1 MTHGLVIEKRGAIC
15 LLTIDREPARN
26 ALDAAASRAMDAAIT
41 AAEGDPAIGAV
52 IVTGTGDRA
61 FCAGMDLKEAER
73 IGAGH
78 GLIPGRG
85 FGGITERKRTKPLIA
100 AVNGTA
106 VAGGFEIM
114 MACDMVFAADHAMM
128 GVSEVKRGLFAF
140 AGGIQRLAAQV
151 PRATALAMIMTGEL
165 LPARRLYELGVVTEV
180 LPADRVLTRA
190 IAVIEAMLA
199 NSWQAIR
206 NGRDL
211 YELSTGMDID
221 QALAVGNAWGKATL
235 DSAHS
240 REGIA
245 AYANK
250 RDAQFGDGATTPPV
264 I

>member
-1 MTHGLVIEKRGAIC
+1 MTGLIVERRGAVC
-15 LLTIDREPARN
+15 LLTIDREAARN
-26 ALDAAASRAMDAAIT
+26 ALDAATSRAMDAAIS
-41 AAEGDPAIGAV
+41 AAEADPEVGAM
-52 IVTGTGDRA
+52 IVTGAGSRA

-85 FGGITERKRTKPLIA
+85 FGGITERRRSKPLIA
-100 AVNGTA
+100 AINGTA

-114 MACDMVFAADHAMM
+114 MACDMVFAAEHALM

-165 LPARRLYELGVVTEV
+165 LPAQRLYELGVVTEV
-180 LPADRVLTRA
+180 VPGERLLDRALEVTQ
-190 IAVIEAMLA
+190 AMLG
-199 NSWQAIR
+199 NSWQAIN
-206 NGRDL
+206 NGREL
-211 YELSTGMDID
+211 YELSTGMDTA

-235 DSAHS
+235 GSADS

-245 AYANK
+245 AYAQK
-250 RDAQFGDGATTPPV
+250 RTADFDQGGSA
-264 I
+264 

>member
-1 MTHGLVIEKRGAIC
+1 MTGLIVEHRGAVC
-15 LLTIDREPARN
+15 LLTINREDARN
-26 ALDAAASRAMDAAIT
+26 ALDAATSRAMDEAIS
-41 AAEGDPAIGAV
+41 AAEADPAVGAI
-52 IVTGTGDRA
+52 IVTGTGNRA

-85 FGGITERKRTKPLIA
+85 FGGITERRRTKPLIA
-100 AVNGTA
+100 AINGTA

-114 MACDMVFAADHAMM
+114 MACDMVFAADHALM

-165 LPARRLYELGVVTEV
+165 LPARRLYDLGVVTEV
-180 LPADRVLTRA
+180 VPGDRLLDRA
-190 IAVIEAMLA
+190 LEVTQAMLA
-199 NSWQAIR
+199 NSWQAIA
-206 NGRDL
+206 NGREL
-211 YELSTGMDID
+211 YELSTGMDTA

-235 DSAHS
+235 ASADS

-245 AYANK
+245 AYAQK
-250 RDAQFGDGATTPPV
+250 RDAQFGQR
-264 I
+264 

>member
-1 MTHGLVIEKRGAIC
+1 MTGLIVEHRGAVC
-15 LLTIDREPARN
+15 LLTIDREDARN
-26 ALDAAASRAMDAAIT
+26 ALDAATSRAMDEAIS
-41 AAEGDPAIGAV
+41 AAEADPAVGAI
-52 IVTGTGDRA
+52 IVTGTGNRA

-85 FGGITERKRTKPLIA
+85 FGGITERRRTKPLIA
-100 AVNGTA
+100 AINGTA

-114 MACDMVFAADHAMM
+114 MACDMVFAADHALM

-165 LPARRLYELGVVTEV
+165 LPARRLYDLGVVTEV
-180 LPADRVLTRA
+180 VPGDRLLDRA
-190 IAVIEAMLA
+190 LEVTQAMLA
-199 NSWQAIR
+199 NSWQAIA
-206 NGRDL
+206 NGREL
-211 YELSTGMDID
+211 YELSTGMDTA

-235 DSAHS
+235 ASADS

-245 AYANK
+245 AYAQK
-250 RDAQFGDGATTPPV
+250 RDAQFGQR
-264 I
+264 

>member
-1 MTHGLVIEKRGAIC
+1 MTGLIVEHRGAVC
-15 LLTIDREPARN
+15 LLTIDREDARN
-26 ALDAAASRAMDAAIT
+26 ALDAATSRAMDEAIS
-41 AAEGDPAIGAV
+41 AAEADPAVGAI
-52 IVTGTGDRA
+52 IVTGTGNRA

-85 FGGITERKRTKPLIA
+85 FGGITERRRTKPLIA
-100 AVNGTA
+100 AINGTA

-114 MACDMVFAADHAMM
+114 MACDMVFAADHALM

-165 LPARRLYELGVVTEV
+165 LPARRLYDLGVVTEV
-180 LPADRVLTRA
+180 VPGDRLLDRA
-190 IAVIEAMLA
+190 LEVTQAMLA
-199 NSWQAIR
+199 NSWQAIG
-206 NGRDL
+206 NGREL
-211 YELSTGMDID
+211 YELSTGMDTA

-235 DSAHS
+235 ASADS

-245 AYANK
+245 AYAQK
-250 RDAQFGDGATTPPV
+250 RDAQFGQR
-264 I
+264 

>member
-1 MTHGLVIEKRGAIC
+1 MTGLIVEHRGPVC
-15 LLTIDREPARN
+15 LLTIDREEARN
-26 ALDAAASRAMDAAIT
+26 ALDAATSHALDAAIT
-41 AAEGDPAIGAV
+41 AAEADPAVGAM
-52 IVTGTGDRA
+52 IVTGTGTRA

-85 FGGITERKRTKPLIA
+85 FGGITERRRTKPLIA
-100 AVNGTA
+100 AINGTA

-114 MACDMVFAADHAMM
+114 MACDMVFAAEHALM

-165 LPARRLYELGVVTEV
+165 LPARRLYDLGVVTEV
-180 LPADRVLTRA
+180 VPGERLLDRALEVTQ
-190 IAVIEAMLA
+190 AMLA
-199 NSWQAIR
+199 NSWQAIN
-206 NGRDL
+206 NGREL
-211 YELSTGMDID
+211 YELSTGMDTA

-235 DSAHS
+235 ASADS

-245 AYANK
+245 AYAQK
-250 RDAQFGDGATTPPV
+250 RGARFGQA
-264 I
+264 

>member
-1 MTHGLVIEKRGAIC
+1 MTGLIVERRGAVC
-15 LLTIDREPARN
+15 LLTIDREDARN
-26 ALDAAASRAMDAAIT
+26 ALDAATSHAMDEAIS
-41 AAEGDPAIGAV
+41 AAEADPAVGAM
-52 IVTGTGDRA
+52 IVTGAGNRA

-85 FGGITERKRTKPLIA
+85 FGGITERRRSKPLIA
-100 AVNGTA
+100 AINGTA

-114 MACDMVFAADHAMM
+114 MACDMVFAAEHALM

-180 LPADRVLTRA
+180 VPGDGLLSRA
-190 IAVIEAMLA
+190 LEVTQAMLA
-199 NSWQAIR
+199 NSWQAIN
-206 NGRDL
+206 NGREL
-211 YELSTGMDID
+211 YELSTGMDTA

-235 DSAHS
+235 ASADS

-245 AYANK
+245 AYAQK
-250 RDAQFGDGATTPPV
+250 RVADFGQG
-264 I
+264 